1 MEVGLALPQ
10 FDFSVSGEP
19 ELAWTTVA
27 AWARHTEASGL
38 GAVWLADHLFF
49 SITKYGGPPG
59 EHFGY
64 DPVAGL
70 AALARVTERV
80 RLGTLVLCGPLR
92 PPAVLA
98 KALAGVDVVSGGRLV
113 VGVGA
118 GWYEPEL
125 SAAGVDLGPPRERLA
140 RLAETVE
147 VLKGVLGGE
156 RFRFAG
162 RYHRVDGAI
171 ARPGP
176 VQKPRPP
183 VWVGGRGDRLIELVA
198 AHADGWNTAWTLTP
212 EDHGGR
218 LHVLERACDR
228 VGRDP
233 GTVSRS
239 VGLYALVGESA
250 ADLTKR
256 FERLRART
264 PPGVLDAVGLA
275 QWRQGHLVGTV
286 SEVAEQL
293 DRWAGLGVS
302 SLVARLG
309 AVPFAVTDSDD
320 LDVLAAAA
328 AEAGLLLSPD
338 GVRS

>member
-19 ELAWTTVA
+19 ELAWTRVT
-27 AWARHTEASGL
+27 AWARRAESAGL
-38 GAVWLADHLFF
+38 GSLWLADHLFF

-70 AALARVTERV
+70 SALARVTRRV

-125 SAAGVDLGPPRERLA
+125 QAAGIPMGSPPERLE

-147 VLKGVLGGE
+147 VIKGVMAGGP
-156 RFRFAG
+156 FRFQG
-162 RYHRVDGAI
+162 RHVRVDGAR
-171 ARPGP
+171 ARPRAR
-176 VQKPRPP
+176 QRPRPP
-183 VWVGGRGDRLIELVA
+183 VWVGGRGDRLLDVVA
-198 AHADGWNTAWTLTP
+198 AHADGWNTVWTLSP
-212 EDHGGR
+212 ESYRVR
-218 LHVLERACDR
+218 LEVLERACEKR
-228 VGRDP
+228 GRDP
-233 GTVSRS
+233 GTVTRS
-239 VGLYALVGESA
+239 VGLYALVGESP
-250 ADLTKR
+250 ADLARR

-264 PPGVLDAVGLA
+264 PAGVLDGVGL
-275 QWRQGHLVGTV
+275 QDWRQGHLVGTV
-286 SEVAEQL
+286 AEVAEQL
-293 DRWAGLGVS
+293 GRWEALGVS
-302 SLVARLG
+302 SLVACLG
-309 AVPFAVTDSDD
+309 AVPFAVSDSDD
-320 LDVLAAAA
+320 VELLAAAA
-328 AEAGLLLSPD
+328 SEAGSGPTGGRL
-338 GVRS
+338 G